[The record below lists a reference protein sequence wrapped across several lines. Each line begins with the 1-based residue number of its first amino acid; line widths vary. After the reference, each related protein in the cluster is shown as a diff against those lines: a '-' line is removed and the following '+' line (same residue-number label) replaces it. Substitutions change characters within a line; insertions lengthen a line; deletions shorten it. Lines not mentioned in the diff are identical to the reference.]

1 MDLLQTYSRHPFRVL
16 GATPRHTRE
25 ELVELQ
31 SIAALFGD
39 DESAAQALATLLNPQ
54 DRLWAE
60 MSWFPRTDAREVE
73 GLLRAVM
80 QGGSTLSTSFAT
92 DSFLAQFNE
101 ARLVLATIPLA
112 DVSTFKVAL
121 YALAELAD
129 TLLPG
134 QVIDEINDD
143 RVASGFPLLEDTDE
157 MIMLIEGL
165 LHETVGALRDLR
177 PPKLRG
183 MQAHEFSTA
192 LEKSVWQLGTSA
204 YGSIFLKFA
213 AEEIAIW

>member
-60 MSWFPRTDAREVE
+60 MSWFPQTDAREVE

-80 QGGSTLSTSFAT
+80 QGGSTLSMSFAT

-112 DVSTFKVAL
+112 DASTFKEAL
-121 YALAELAD
+121 YTLAELAD
-129 TLLPG
+129 ALLPE
-134 QVIDEINDD
+134 QVRDEINDD
-143 RVASGFPLLEDTDE
+143 RAISGFPQLKDTDE
-157 MIMLIEGL
+157 MRMLVEDL
-165 LHETVGALRDLR
+165 LRETAVTLRDLR
-177 PPKLRG
+177 PAQLEGSR
-183 MQAHEFSTA
+183 ARELSAT
-192 LEKSVWQLGTSA
+192 LEKSVRQLGTSA
-204 YGSIFLKFA
+204 YNSIFLEYA